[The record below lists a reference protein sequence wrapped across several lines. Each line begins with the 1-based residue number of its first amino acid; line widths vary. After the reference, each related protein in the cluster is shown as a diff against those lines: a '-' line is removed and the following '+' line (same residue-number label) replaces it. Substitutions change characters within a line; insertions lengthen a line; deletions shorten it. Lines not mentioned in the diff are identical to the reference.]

1 MKRQKKEHTLNR
13 TLVTFIGASAFLAV
27 LALSTGVSAQND
39 LAQRLAP
46 RVEAATKTL
55 QDACSPDVTKFCSQ
69 VTPGEGRLV
78 LCMMAHEDK
87 VSNKCDYAIYS
98 AARNLERAIDRIEE
112 TADAC
117 WPDIEKQCSETAPGG
132 VRVAQCLV
140 AKKASLSKECA
151 AAIDKFSVT
160 K

>member
-1 MKRQKKEHTLNR
+1 MNR
-13 TLVTFIGASAFLAV
+13 PLMTFISASGFIAI
-27 LALSTGVSAQND
+27 LALNTSANAQSE
-39 LAQRLAP
+39 LAQRLAA
-46 RVEAATKTL
+46 RAEAAAKTI
-55 QDACSPDVTKFCSQ
+55 QEACSPDVTKFCGQ

-87 VSNKCDYAIYS
+87 VSNKCDYALYS
-98 AARNLERAIDRIEE
+98 AVRNIERAIDRIEQ

-117 WPDIEKQCSETAPGG
+117 WPDIEKQCSDTAPGG
-132 VRVAQCLV
+132 GRVAQCLV

-151 AAIDKFSVT
+151 AAIDKFAVT